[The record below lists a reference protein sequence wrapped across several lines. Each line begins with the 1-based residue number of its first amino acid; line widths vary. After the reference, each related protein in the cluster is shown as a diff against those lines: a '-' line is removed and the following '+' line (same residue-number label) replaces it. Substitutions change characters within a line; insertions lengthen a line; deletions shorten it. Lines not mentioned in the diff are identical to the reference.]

1 LASGLAALLDDIAV
15 IAKAAAASLDD
26 ISTAAGQAGAKAAG
40 VVIDDTAV
48 TPRYVTGFTPD
59 RELPVI
65 GKIAIGSL
73 KNKLLILLPSA
84 LVLSAVLPAAI
95 TPLLM
100 LGGTY
105 LCYEGAEK
113 LLEAVRPH
121 EEHAIEEEVAEVSS
135 ADHEAK
141 MVAGAIRTDFIL
153 SAEIMAI
160 SLADV
165 ADRPIWMQAVVLFV
179 VGVAITVGVYGLVGV
194 IVKVDDV
201 GLHLARTGS
210 RVAQVVGRGLVLA
223 MPKLLA
229 ALSWIGVAAMLW
241 VGGGIV
247 LHGLHGFHLTPLPGW
262 VEHAGVL
269 AGEAAPFAN
278 ALATSVAEAL
288 GAGAFGLLLGGV
300 VVAVHH
306 AVVGVLAARKA
317 S

>member
-84 LVLSAVLPAAI
+84 LVLSAVLPAAV

-121 EEHAIEEEVAEVSS
+121 EKHPIEEAVAEVSS
-135 ADHEAK
+135 ADHEAT

-165 ADRPIWMQAVVLFV
+165 ADRPIWMQAVILFV
-179 VGVAITVGVYGLVGV
+179 VGVAITIGVYGLVGAL
-194 IVKVDDV
+194 VKVDDV

-223 MPKLLA
+223 MPKLLG
-229 ALSWIGVAAMLW
+229 ALSAVGVAAMLW

-247 LHGLHGFHLTPLPGW
+247 LHGLHVFHLTPLPGW

-269 AGEAAPFAN
+269 AGEAAPFGN
-278 ALATSVAEAL
+278 AVAAWVAEAL
-288 GAGAFGLLLGGV
+288 GAGVFGLLLGGV
-300 VVAVHH
+300 VVAIHH
-306 AVVGVLAARKA
+306 AVVGALAARKT